1 MNKFNQYVIM
11 GLGSSPI
18 HFGLEGIR
26 LMVRIFLKRSNN
38 YKYANVLFIK
48 KNIFNIFFVVFEM
61 ALGVAEPPH
70 GQMMALGVVQPPPT
84 TKSNFFKKIVWPVGG
99 GWTTTKGHLKN

>member
-70 GQMMALGVVQPPPT
+70 GQTMALRVVQPPPRAMGVA
-84 TKSNFFKKIVWPVGG
+84 SPW
-99 GWTTTKGHLKN
+99 GWISHSQRPNQIF